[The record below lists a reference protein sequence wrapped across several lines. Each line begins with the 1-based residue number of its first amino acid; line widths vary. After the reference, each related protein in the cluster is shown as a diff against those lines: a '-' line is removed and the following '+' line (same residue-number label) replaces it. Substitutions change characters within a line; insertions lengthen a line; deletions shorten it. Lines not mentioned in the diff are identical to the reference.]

1 MYNVLNTLSE
11 YTYFYILKKNCIYF
25 SLFCCLFLKS
35 LKGSAQKMKFSFK
48 DFFSKCDKIR
58 RKLQIWSHLLKK
70 SLMENL
76 FFCGVHLF
84 QFQEDLRQERTINDS
99 FTGWL
104 GRLGTLE
111 APQRDPGVKPLKIF
125 PEMHFLFAWNW
136 HF

>member
-1 MYNVLNTLSE
+1 MWLICFIPRTSNSLVIQS
-11 YTYFYILKKNCIYF
+11 FIYF
-25 SLFCCLFLKS
+25 WPYLLIFCIT
-35 LKGSAQKMKFSFK
+35 AQKMKFSIK
-48 DFFSKCDKIR
+48 NFFSKCDQIR

-70 SLMENL
+70 SLMENF

-125 PEMHFLFAWNW
+125 PELHFLFPWNW

>member
-1 MYNVLNTLSE
+1 MWLICFIPRTSNSLVKQS
-11 YTYFYILKKNCIYF
+11 FIYF
-25 SLFCCLFLKS
+25 WPYLLIFCIT
-35 LKGSAQKMKFSFK
+35 AQKMKFSIK
-48 DFFSKCDKIR
+48 NFFSKCDQIR